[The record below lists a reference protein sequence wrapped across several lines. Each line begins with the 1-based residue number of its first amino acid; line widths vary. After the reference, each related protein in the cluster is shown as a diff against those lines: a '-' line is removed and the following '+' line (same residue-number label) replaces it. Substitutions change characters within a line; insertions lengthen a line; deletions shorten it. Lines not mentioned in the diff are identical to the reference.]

1 MQNVI
6 KERKKKKKKK
16 ICILSNENLKINR
29 SIFSLYKVL
38 NFGLVLTIV
47 I

>member
-6 KERKKKKKKK
+6 KERKEKKK
-16 ICILSNENLKINR
+16 ICILNNENLKINR